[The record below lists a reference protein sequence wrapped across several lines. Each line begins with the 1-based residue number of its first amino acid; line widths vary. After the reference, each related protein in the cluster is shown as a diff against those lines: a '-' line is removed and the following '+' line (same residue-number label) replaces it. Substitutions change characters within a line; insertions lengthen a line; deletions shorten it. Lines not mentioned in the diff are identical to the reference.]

1 VNELVVVSLA
11 CVILSLFLAC
21 VWVLDSTSRT
31 WLRAEAKRRHWA
43 FEEESDGLQLKLT
56 GNADGIPW
64 SARWD
69 ARGLVPRFE
78 MRIEGQDQVDGW
90 LFVAR
95 RDGGPA
101 APNFISSM
109 LTGREQPAWVM
120 AWNQARAIS
129 SGEPVLDRSYV
140 LSASTPPAGA
150 NFFLIP
156 LLQRLESLPE
166 AIGRRLLVIRGNREM
181 LFWLE
186 EAERSN
192 AVALVEALLPVAR
205 ELPVNR

>member
-1 VNELVVVSLA
+1 MNELVVVSLA

-43 FEEESDGLQLKLT
+43 FEENHDGLQLMLT

-64 SARWD
+64 TARWD
-69 ARGLVPRFE
+69 ARSLVPRFE
-78 MRIEGQDQVDGW
+78 MKIEGQDPVDGW
-90 LFVAR
+90 LFVSR
-95 RDGGPA
+95 RDGGPV

-109 LTGREQPAWVM
+109 LTGREQPVWVM

-140 LSASTPPAGA
+140 LSASTPAIGT
-150 NFFLIP
+150 NFFLVP
-156 LLQRLESLPE
+156 LLQRLESLPDTI
-166 AIGRRLLVIRGNREM
+166 ARRLLVIRGNREM

-192 AVALVEALLPVAR
+192 AVTLVEALLPVAKR
-205 ELPVNR
+205 GSA